1 MLGITMG
8 DPAGI
13 GPEVIAKALS
23 GAHLHNICR
32 SIVIGSL
39 PVMERTIKALKL
51 KLNVV
56 RVHGHDSVALRR
68 GTVAVLDPLET
79 PLPTLQVR
87 DCRGRDRRRFS
98 RLHQK
103 GR

>member
-1 MLGITMG
+1 MG

-23 GAHLHNICR
+23 GTHLRNVCR

-51 KLNVV
+51 NL
-56 RVHGHDSVALRR
+56 STLR
-68 GTVAVLDPLET
+68 
-79 PLPTLQVR
+79 
-87 DCRGRDRRRFS
+87 
-98 RLHQK
+98 
-103 GR
+103 